1 MQVKQDIAA
10 GLIFA
15 AFGVA
20 GLALGTEYA
29 FGAAR
34 SMGPGY
40 LPTLLCWGLI
50 GFGAVIAGKGVIESG
65 ELVGRWR
72 LRPLLFVLAAVAIF
86 ALSIERFGLV
96 IAVAAT
102 ALLSAF
108 ASADIRLRE
117 TLVLAFVLATGS
129 AALFVYGL
137 SLPISVFPP

>member
-1 MQVKQDIAA
+1 MRVKQDIAA

-15 AFGVA
+15 ALGAA
-20 GLALGTEYA
+20 GLALGQEYE

-40 LPTLLCWGLI
+40 LPTVLCWGLI
-50 GFGAVIAGKGVIESG
+50 GFGLVIAGKGLVERG
-65 ELVGRWR
+65 DWVGRWR
-72 LRPLLFVLAAVAIF
+72 LRPLLFVLAAVGMF
-86 ALSIERFGLV
+86 ALTIERTGLF

-108 ASADIRLRE
+108 ASADMRPRE
-117 TLVLAFVLATGS
+117 TAVLAIVLATGS

-137 SLPISVFPP
+137 SLPISVLPP